1 MTMVFLKKI
10 PKKYRIIGACCG
22 FFIAI
27 AGIGGWIIMPYLVDK
42 LIDLNVIL
50 YKDSEQF
57 ERWHTLPQPME
68 FRVFIFNVTNANDI
82 PKGALPIVQEIG
94 PYVYKQYRIKN
105 VEKISKD
112 QMDITYT
119 SKQIYKFDRQLSYPR
134 RENDKIVVLNVAMNA
149 VLQISED
156 IANSQLGLINNYI
169 FRIFPNQSSL
179 YIQTT
184 PKQYFFDGVSFCLK
198 GDEIQ
203 GLVCKIVEDV
213 IKRRQIRA
221 IRRVND
227 GSFKFAFFYYKNNT
241 HDGQYKILSGF
252 NDSTLTSRILTW
264 EGKPHLALWTN
275 ETKSIS
281 TCNLFKKATD
291 GVLFPPHLKPEGS
304 VNVYVTDICR
314 AVQLYYRKTI
324 TYQKIIGYRFETGD
338 DFLKK
343 IGSKYSTKCFCITRL
358 EQVPKYDDGCLYK
371 GALDLSLCH
380 GAPIILSM
388 PHMTGAAP
396 EYQTVRGLKPDLE
409 RAKIYV
415 DIEPNTGYPLR
426 GYKRAQLNMFVRK
439 VDKIDF
445 TKNLKTVLMPIVW
458 VEEGTQLNDKMIK
471 LLNDKMF
478 TPLLIANILI
488 YAAIGSG
495 LTIFFV
501 CLIQLWTRPSRRN
514 VDKIVAVRPMH

>member
-1 MTMVFLKKI
+1 
-10 PKKYRIIGACCG
+10 
-22 FFIAI
+22 
-27 AGIGGWIIMPYLVDK
+27 
-42 LIDLNVIL
+42 
-50 YKDSEQF
+50 
-57 ERWHTLPQPME
+57 
-68 FRVFIFNVTNANDI
+68 
-82 PKGALPIVQEIG
+82 
-94 PYVYKQYRIKN
+94 
-105 VEKISKD
+105 
-112 QMDITYT
+112 MDITYT

-134 RENDKIVVLNVAMNA
+134 RENDKIVVLNVAMNVFLQIKDEEIKRIVKTIGTGLNARVDRTPIVGDLKRLIEIMSGKRKA

-380 GAPIILSM
+380 AQKLSGNGFLETEIRTTICYGSLSEYNNQFLVTMRNETYYGLFAIHEPWCASTGLDSSESVCNVYCNYMLDDHLRNDINCLRKIFDANGRWSAEFKDFYESNSLIDLKKCEQTILDDCSLSYETNQIV
-388 PHMTGAAP
+388 PP
-396 EYQTVRGLKPDLE
+396 SQQ
-409 RAKIYV
+409 
-415 DIEPNTGYPLR
+415 IE
-426 GYKRAQLNMFVRK
+426 
-439 VDKIDF
+439 
-445 TKNLKTVLMPIVW
+445 
-458 VEEGTQLNDKMIK
+458 
-471 LLNDKMF
+471 
-478 TPLLIANILI
+478 
-488 YAAIGSG
+488 
-495 LTIFFV
+495 
-501 CLIQLWTRPSRRN
+501 C
-514 VDKIVAVRPMH
+514 